1 MKKFLLIFLLM
12 LFAAFSLQISVYAEA
27 EQPTSPT
34 YEETTPTSPT
44 EEETDATLSG
54 AVLVF
59 LEQNGDDICQYLSLG
74 LSVVLAWLF
83 KKGVLPSLSGSMGN
97 ISKTL
102 DGGIAALKEQGESLA
117 GYTKSSLKDFS
128 EAIAP
133 ALENFSRITQNATDT
148 EEKLKALEAELE
160 AAKKDRRRANAQL
173 QAQMDLFYAF
183 FMGTNLPQYQKDR
196 LGECYAR
203 FSKTAEAED
212 VTEA

>member
-1 MKKFLLIFLLM
+1 MKKFLLTFLLM
-12 LFAAFSLQISVYAEA
+12 LLAVFSLQISAFAEA
-27 EQPTSPT
+27 EQTTPPT
-34 YEETTPTSPT
+34 YEETNTSPP
-44 EEETDATLSG
+44 EQETDATLSG
-54 AVLVF
+54 AVLGF

-83 KKGVLPSLSGSMGN
+83 KKGVLPSLSGSIGN

-117 GYTKSSLKDFS
+117 GYTQSSLKDFS
-128 EAIAP
+128 ETIAP
-133 ALENFSRITQNATDT
+133 VLESFSRMTQNTEVT
-148 EEKLKALEAELE
+148 EEKLKALEDELE
-160 AAKKDRRRANAQL
+160 AAKKDRRRTNAQL

-203 FSKTAEAED
+203 CSKTAEAED